1 MGELSS
7 VDNDLD
13 RIWIDPNS
21 DGTCP
26 FVPGDPSV
34 NPISRAL
41 EKAEMPNW
49 VRSDSRFWI
58 ERGGRAT
65 VYSVSDTVEHWLER
79 WTAMARGSTRDK
91 SDESPLEG
99 ISLVVDHAIRFI
111 HAESIPDSYH
121 RIVLT
126 LFDRLFWIM
135 LSFIEG
141 EADPETRATMARQL
155 SEVFDVEDREAQ
167 GSGRATRTF
176 DT

>member
-13 RIWIDPNS
+13 RIWIDPHCG
-21 DGTCP
+21 DTCP
-26 FVPGDPSV
+26 FVPADPSV

-41 EKAEMPNW
+41 EKADMPNW
-49 VRSDSRFWI
+49 VRSDLRFWI
-58 ERGGRAT
+58 ERRGRTA

-79 WTAMARGSTRDK
+79 WTAMARGSTKDK

-111 HAESIPDSYH
+111 HAEPIPDTYH

-126 LFDRLFWIM
+126 VFDRLFWIM
-135 LSFIEG
+135 LSFIEE
-141 EADPETRATMARQL
+141 EADLETRAAMARQL
-155 SEVFDVEDREAQ
+155 SEVFDLEGREA
-167 GSGRATRTF
+167 
-176 DT
+176 

>member
-13 RIWIDPNS
+13 RIWIDPHS
-21 DGTCP
+21 GDASL
-26 FVPGDPSV
+26 VVLEDPGV

-41 EKAEMPNW
+41 EKAGMPNW
-49 VRSDSRFWI
+49 LRSDSRFRI

-79 WTAMARGSTRDK
+79 WTAMARGAGK
-91 SDESPLEG
+91 AESDDSPLEG

-111 HAESIPDSYH
+111 HTEPAPDTYH

-126 LFDRLFWIM
+126 VLDRMFWIL
-135 LSFIEG
+135 LSFIEE
-141 EADPETRATMARQL
+141 EADPETRADMARQL
-155 SEVFDVEDREAQ
+155 SEVFDVEGGEA
-167 GSGRATRTF
+167 
-176 DT
+176 

>member
-13 RIWIDPNS
+13 RIWIDPHS
-21 DGTCP
+21 GDTSP
-26 FVPGDPSV
+26 FVPEDPGV

-41 EKAEMPNW
+41 QKAGLHNW
-49 VRSDSRFWI
+49 LKSDSRLWI

-79 WTAMARGSTRDK
+79 WTAMARGFTKGK

-111 HAESIPDSYH
+111 HVEATPDTYH

-126 LFDRLFWIM
+126 VFDRLFWIM
-135 LSFIEG
+135 LSFMEE
-141 EADPETRATMARQL
+141 EADPETRAEMARQL
-155 SEVFDVEDREAQ
+155 SEVFDVEGGEA
-167 GSGRATRTF
+167 
-176 DT
+176 

>member
-13 RIWIDPNS
+13 RIWIDPHS
-21 DGTCP
+21 GDTSP
-26 FVPGDPSV
+26 FVPEDPGV

-41 EKAEMPNW
+41 QKAGLHNW
-49 VRSDSRFWI
+49 LKSDSRLWI

-65 VYSVSDTVEHWLER
+65 VYSVSDTVEHWLGR
-79 WTAMARGSTRDK
+79 WTAMARGFTRDK

-111 HAESIPDSYH
+111 HAKSIPDTYH

-126 LFDRLFWIM
+126 VFDRLFWIM
-135 LSFIEG
+135 LSFIEE
-141 EADPETRATMARQL
+141 EADRETRAEMARQL
-155 SEVFDVEDREAQ
+155 SEVFDVEGGEA
-167 GSGRATRTF
+167 
-176 DT
+176 

>member
-21 DGTCP
+21 DDTCP
-26 FVPGDPSV
+26 FVPEDPRV

-41 EKAEMPNW
+41 EMAEMPNW
-49 VRSDSRFWI
+49 MRSDSRFWI
-58 ERGGRAT
+58 ERAGRAA

-79 WTAMARGSTRDK
+79 WTAMARRATKDA
-91 SDESPLEG
+91 SDESPLES

-111 HAESIPDSYH
+111 HAEPIPDTYH

-126 LFDRLFWIM
+126 VFDRLFWIM
-135 LSFIEG
+135 LSFIEE
-141 EADPETRATMARQL
+141 EADPATRAAMARQL
-155 SEVFDVEDREAQ
+155 SEIFDVEGREA
-167 GSGRATRTF
+167 
-176 DT
+176 

>member
-13 RIWIDPNS
+13 RIWIDPHS
-21 DGTCP
+21 DDTCP
-26 FVPGDPSV
+26 FVPENPSV
-34 NPISRAL
+34 NPISQAL

-58 ERGGRAT
+58 ERGGRAA

-79 WTAMARGSTRDK
+79 WSALARRSTKDR

-111 HAESIPDSYH
+111 HVEPIPDTYH

-126 LFDRLFWIM
+126 VFDRMFWIL
-135 LSFIEG
+135 LSFIEE
-141 EADPETRATMARQL
+141 EADPETRAEMARQL
-155 SEVFDVEDREAQ
+155 SEVFDVEGEEA
-167 GSGRATRTF
+167 
-176 DT
+176 